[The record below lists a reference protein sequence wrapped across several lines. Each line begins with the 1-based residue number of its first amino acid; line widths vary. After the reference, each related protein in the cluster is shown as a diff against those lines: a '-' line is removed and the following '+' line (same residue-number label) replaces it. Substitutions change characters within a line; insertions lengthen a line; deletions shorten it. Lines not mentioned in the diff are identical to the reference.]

1 MTNVILDI
9 EVAYDV
15 PSCKSYDLD
24 SLHILQTNHIKKNY
38 VTSFNSTS

>member
-24 SLHILQTNHIKKNY
+24 SLHILQINHMKKNF
-38 VTSFNSTS
+38 VTSFRLTS